1 MKEYQVVGKSVRRL
15 DALEKATGMGTF
27 TTDLV
32 LPGMLYA
39 KVLRSPH
46 AHARIVRI
54 DTSRAEQLP
63 GVEAVACFKNTTRK
77 RFNHSA
83 TMTFTVPPMEAVLD
97 ECIYDDVVRYVG
109 DEVAA
114 VAAVSERIA
123 EEALALIDV
132 EYELL
137 PAVFDPVKAM
147 EPNAPDIHTRKAG
160 CFLCGKNIPG
170 EKIHLALGNVE
181 EGFKESDVIIEETF
195 YLPVQKQAQLETQA
209 ALATVS
215 HNGDITVWSTTQT
228 PHPTRQILSHI
239 FEISQSKIR
248 VLNPPYI
255 GGGFGVRIGLS
266 AKAEPIAVDLAMKT
280 KKPVKIVYDRKEDFT
295 STDTRHSGIVTV
307 KLGAKK
313 DGTFQALQLK
323 GLLNTGAYC
332 SFGAETIGVLGAMG
346 LSVYRAPHMLYT
358 GNSVYTNI
366 TPAGAFRGFGNPQAM
381 FAIESVVD
389 MMAEQLGMDAKEL
402 RLKNIIKPGDPWILP
417 YSCQSTGLTEC
428 IEKGAKEIGWER
440 RGKLNKPG
448 DRLRRGI
455 GMAVGT
461 HVSDA
466 WPFCGDFSNAYV
478 TIQADGSVHVASGV
492 PDMGT
497 GTRTTLGQFAA
508 EVIGVGM
515 EHISVTIADTQSTPF
530 DIGSHASR
538 TCYVAGQAVMQAA
551 AEARSY
557 ALTYAAKML
566 NEPLEN
572 LTIQN
577 AAVYCRGERKLTL
590 AEVARHAHLHNEQ
603 FIGVGK
609 VIPQNAPPWLAHFAE
624 VEVDTETG
632 QVRLLKLVAAH
643 DVGKAINPVIVE
655 GQLQGGVVQG
665 MGYALSEE
673 VLFDRDGRSQHD
685 AYHKYMLLTAE
696 DMPEIKAII
705 VEAEDPTGPCGAK
718 GVGETGQ
725 VATAPAIA
733 NAIYD
738 AVGVRLKQLPMT
750 EERVFQA
757 LQNQLN

>member
-1 MKEYQVVGKSVRRL
+1 MKEYKVVGKSVRRL
-15 DALEKATGMGTF
+15 DALEKATGRGTF
-27 TTDLV
+27 TTDLFV
-32 LPGMLYA
+32 PGMLHA

-46 AHARIVRI
+46 AHARIKKI
-54 DTSRAEQLP
+54 DTTKAERHP
-63 GVEAVACFKNTTRK
+63 GVEAVACFKNTTRVK
-77 RFNHSA
+77 FNHSA

-114 VAAVSERIA
+114 VAAVSERA
-123 EEALALIDV
+123 ASEALDLIEV

-137 PAVFDPVKAM
+137 PAVFDPVEAM
-147 EPNAPDIHTRKAG
+147 GPDAPDIHTSKTA

-170 EKIHLALGNVE
+170 EKIHLSLGNVE
-181 EGFKESDVIIEETF
+181 EGFRESDVIIEETF
-195 YLPVQKQAQLETQA
+195 QLPVQKQAQLETQA
-209 ALATVS
+209 ALASVS
-215 HNGDITVWSTTQT
+215 HSGDITVWSTTQT
-228 PHPTRQILSHI
+228 PHPTQQILAHI
-239 FEISQSKIR
+239 FEMPQSKIR

-280 KKPVKIVYDRKEDFT
+280 KKPVKIVYDRKEDFIA
-295 STDTRHSGIVTV
+295 SDTRHSGTVSV

-313 DGTFQALQLK
+313 DGTFHALQLR

-332 SFGAETIGVLGAMG
+332 SFGTETIGVLGAMG
-346 LSVYRAPHMLYT
+346 LSVYRSPNMQYD

-389 MMAEQLGMDAKEL
+389 MLAEKLGMDAKEL
-402 RLKNIIKPGDPWILP
+402 RLKNIIKNGDKWVLP
-417 YSCQSTGLTEC
+417 YTCQSTGLAEC

-440 RGKLNKPG
+440 RGTFNKT
-448 DRLRRGI
+448 DDKIRRGI

-478 TIQADGSVHVASGV
+478 TIQSDGSVHVASGV

-497 GTRTTLGQFAA
+497 GTKTTLGQFAA
-508 EVIGVGM
+508 EVIGVSM
-515 EHISVTIADTQSTPF
+515 EQVSVTIADTQSTPF

-538 TCYVAGQAVMQAA
+538 TCYVAGQAVMKGA
-551 AEARSY
+551 AEARSHALAY
-557 ALTYAAKML
+557 ASKMI
-566 NEPLEN
+566 NEPVDDLSIEDGE
-572 LTIQN
+572 II
-577 AAVYCRGERKLTL
+577 CRGEKKISLL
-590 AEVARHAHLHNEQ
+590 KVASHAHLHNEQ

-632 QVRLLKLVAAH
+632 QVRLIKMVAAH

-655 GQLQGGVVQG
+655 GQLEGGMVQG
-665 MGYALSEE
+665 MGYAITEE
-673 VLFDRDGRSQHD
+673 MLFDPNGKAHHD
-685 AYHKYMLLTAE
+685 AFHKYMLLTVE
-696 DMPEIKAII
+696 DMPEIKSII
-705 VEAEDPTGPCGAK
+705 VESNDPTGPYGAK

-738 AVGVRLKQLPMT
+738 AIGIRFKKLPMT

-757 LQNQLN
+757 LNAQTS